1 LTFTIRSPDG
11 ESRRRDAPEEV
22 VADIFISYAREDRVT
37 ASRLADRFGDEGW
50 TVFWDRDLIAGD
62 NWVQRIEAEATGAR
76 CMVALWSAASV
87 ESTEVRKETTIGLQ
101 RHVLV
106 PAFLEPVDPPSDF
119 REIHASDLRGWE
131 GGADTPG
138 LADLIHAI
146 ASLIGR
152 PQKTVTITPVD
163 FVIVVGWPKFWP
175 ELGPAVNLT
184 CRFDNAMGRPVTI
197 EYLEMST
204 AGPHSYYFV
213 WKLLY
218 DTPVETEHEWR
229 RTKTLEIPEGGFRTG
244 VQFRATDLDND
255 ITWPVGTYKCQVLGW
270 ADRQREGQ
278 APNLRTDFEVSV
290 SPFTVGQVN
299 ELLTA
304 TDATWAA
311 WSAAGQASNNARG
324 ARASIGSVRVG
335 LPTARAR

>member
-1 LTFTIRSPDG
+1 VLGAKR
-11 ESRRRDAPEEV
+11 EEEV
-22 VADIFISYAREDRVT
+22 MADIFISYAREDRVT

-62 NWVQRIEAEATGAR
+62 NWEKRIEAEASRAR
-76 CMVALWSAASV
+76 CVVALWSAASV
-87 ESTEVRKETTIGLQ
+87 ESTEVRKEAIIGLR

-106 PAFLEPVDPPSDF
+106 PAFLESVDPPSDF

-131 GGADTPG
+131 VAADTRS

-146 ASLIGR
+146 ASLIGC
-152 PQKTVTITPVD
+152 PAKTVTITPVD

-175 ELGPAVNLT
+175 ELGPTVNLT
-184 CRFDNAMGRPVTI
+184 CRFDNALPRPVTI

-218 DTPVETEHEWR
+218 DTLGEAEHKWR
-229 RTKTLEIPEGGFRTG
+229 KTKTLEIPAGSFRTG
-244 VQFRATDLDND
+244 IQFRATDLDNE
-255 ITWPVGTYKCQVLGW
+255 IKWPGGSYKCQILGW
-270 ADRQREGQ
+270 ADRQRDGQ
-278 APNLRTDFEVSV
+278 PPNLRTDFEVSV
-290 SPFTVGQVN
+290 SSFTVGQVN
-299 ELLTA
+299 QLLTA

-311 WSAAGQASNNARG
+311 WSAAGTATDNARG
-324 ARASIGSVRVG
+324 ARASIGPIRSG
-335 LPTARAR
+335 LPAARAR